1 VEIGF
6 IVLSVL
12 MYVYPPDKVGYY
24 LGMLVLIFLVMV
36 ALIDIEYRIIMHPVS
51 IAGAVL
57 GLIVGTLRVGL
68 IKALIGGVVGFGSMW
83 QLYMLGVL
91 LIKAIDRLRGR
102 PVNDVALGFGDVN
115 LSGVLGL
122 MLGWP
127 QILVG
132 LVFAVLIGGA
142 ISLIYILVKII
153 SRQYQA
159 FMALP
164 YGPFL
169 VTGAAIIIYFRDT
182 VLRLLG
188 E

>member
-1 VEIGF
+1 
-6 IVLSVL
+6 
-12 MYVYPPDKVGYY
+12 MYVYPPYKIGYL
-24 LGMLVLIFLVMV
+24 LGMVVLVFFGVVVLVD
-36 ALIDIEYRIIMHPVS
+36 LEYRLIMHPVS

-57 GLIVGTLRVGL
+57 GLLVGVLRVGWV
-68 IKALIGGVVGFGSMW
+68 KALIGGVIGFGAMW
-83 QLYMLGVL
+83 LLYLLGVL
-91 LIKAIDRLRGR
+91 LIKAIDRARGR

-127 QILVG
+127 QIIIG
-132 LVFAVLIGGA
+132 LVIAVLIGGA
-142 ISLIYILVKII
+142 ISLAYLLFKLIT
-153 SRQYQA
+153 RQYQA

-169 VTGAAIIIYFRDT
+169 VSGAALIIYFRDAI
-182 VLRLLG
+182 LRLIG